1 MSFGTILTMAGG
13 LGLFLFGMELM
24 SDSIEKVAGARL
36 RRILEIFTT
45 NRFMGMIVGIIFTGI
60 IQSSSACTVMVV
72 SFVNSGLMNLYQAAG
87 VILGAN
93 IGTTITS
100 QLVSFNLSK
109 IAPLILL
116 VGVVVMMFTKK
127 EKVRKVAEVVVGFG
141 ILFVGLSTMS
151 QAMANMKNEPQ
162 VVNLLMSLKNPF
174 LATLMGFALTAI
186 IQSSSVTVSI
196 VLLLANQDL
205 LPLPITLY
213 IILGCNIGACATAM
227 LASMTGKKDAK
238 RAALIHLLFNIIGTV
253 IIYIALFVAGDQI
266 VELIKSISADNGRF
280 VANAHTLIKI
290 AQVIMLFPFT
300 GWLVKM
306 TYLIVPGEDQKVG
319 YRESYQLKYI
329 GDKVVFNPATAVVEV
344 IKELERMASLA
355 EENLNRAMNALIT
368 LDEEDIEEVYEVEKN
383 INFLNHAITDYLVKI
398 NQTTLPIEDLNSLG
412 ALFHVVNDIERIG
425 DHAENVADAA
435 RQRKEEGVSISKEAQ
450 KELGDMLEMVNKII
464 RYAVEMFAKSD
475 ESHMQEIVTLEDQVD
490 EKERELQKKHVERLT
505 KGECSPEAGM
515 ILLRYRIRT
524 GESSRPCHQYRF
536 CHYHR
541 RGCRRRRYQTV
552 INWKVSI
559 ATSHAK
565 IEWNTSMGACAQAR
579 LVHSIFIRR
588 QPSMK

>member
-1 MSFGTILTMAGG
+1 MAGG

-24 SDSIEKVAGARL
+24 SDSIEKVEGARL

-174 LATLMGFALTAI
+174 LATLMGFALTAV

-227 LASMTGKKDAK
+227 LASLSGKKDAK
-238 RAALIHLLFNIIGTV
+238 RAALIHLLFNVIGTV

-290 AQVIMLFPFT
+290 TQVILLFPFT

-344 IKELERMASLA
+344 VKELERMASLA

-435 RQRKEEGVSISKEAQ
+435 RQRKEEGISISKEAQ

-475 ESHMQEIVTLEDQVD
+475 ETHMQEIVTLEDQVD

-515 ILLRYRIRT
+515 IFSDIVSGLERVADHATNIAFAIT
-524 GESSRPCHQYRF
+524 TEEEMDEG
-536 CHYHR
+536 
-541 RGCRRRRYQTV
+541 
-552 INWKVSI
+552 KV
-559 ATSHAK
+559 
-565 IEWNTSMGACAQAR
+565 NN
-579 LVHSIFIRR
+579 
-588 QPSMK
+588 

>member
-1 MSFGTILTMAGG
+1 MFWFFGRESREIEGLKMSFGTILTMAGG

-290 AQVIMLFPFT
+290 AQVIMLFLFT

-329 GDKVVFNPATAVVEV
+329 GDKVVFTPATAVVEV

-515 ILLRYRIRT
+515 IFSDI
-524 GESSRPCHQYRF
+524 
-536 CHYHR
+536 
-541 RGCRRRRYQTV
+541 
-552 INWKVSI
+552 VSGLERVADHATNI
-559 ATSHAK
+559 AFAITTEEDAEDGDIK
-565 IEWNTSMGACAQAR
+565 R
-579 LVHSIFIRR
+579 
-588 QPSMK
+588 

>member
-116 VGVVVMMFTKK
+116 VGVVVMMFTK
-127 EKVRKVAEVVVGFG
+127 KVAEVVVGFG

-344 IKELERMASLA
+344 VKELERMASLA

-475 ESHMQEIVTLEDQVD
+475 ETHMQEIITLEDQVD

-515 ILLRYRIRT
+515 IFSDI
-524 GESSRPCHQYRF
+524 
-536 CHYHR
+536 
-541 RGCRRRRYQTV
+541 
-552 INWKVSI
+552 VSGLERVADHATNI
-559 ATSHAK
+559 AFAITTEEEMDEGK
-565 IEWNTSMGACAQAR
+565 TN
-579 LVHSIFIRR
+579 
-588 QPSMK
+588 

>member
-344 IKELERMASLA
+344 VKELERMASLA

-450 KELGDMLEMVNKII
+450 KELGDMREMVNKII

-475 ESHMQEIVTLEDQVD
+475 ETHMQEIITLEDQVD

-505 KGECSPEAGM
+505 KGEGSPEAGM
-515 ILLRYRIRT
+515 IFSDI
-524 GESSRPCHQYRF
+524 
-536 CHYHR
+536 
-541 RGCRRRRYQTV
+541 
-552 INWKVSI
+552 VSGLERVADHATNI
-559 ATSHAK
+559 AFAITTEEEMDEGK
-565 IEWNTSMGACAQAR
+565 TN
-579 LVHSIFIRR
+579 
-588 QPSMK
+588 

>member
-344 IKELERMASLA
+344 VKELERMASLA

-475 ESHMQEIVTLEDQVD
+475 ETHMQEIITLEDQVD
-490 EKERELQKKHVERLT
+490 EKECELQKKHVERLT

-515 ILLRYRIRT
+515 IFSDI
-524 GESSRPCHQYRF
+524 
-536 CHYHR
+536 
-541 RGCRRRRYQTV
+541 
-552 INWKVSI
+552 VSGLERVADHATNI
-559 ATSHAK
+559 AFAITTEEEMDEGK
-565 IEWNTSMGACAQAR
+565 TN
-579 LVHSIFIRR
+579 
-588 QPSMK
+588 

>member
-1 MSFGTILTMAGG
+1 MAGG

-162 VVNLLMSLKNPF
+162 VVNLLMSMKNPF

-344 IKELERMASLA
+344 VKELERMASLA

-475 ESHMQEIVTLEDQVD
+475 ETHMQEIITLEDQVD

-515 ILLRYRIRT
+515 IFSDI
-524 GESSRPCHQYRF
+524 
-536 CHYHR
+536 
-541 RGCRRRRYQTV
+541 
-552 INWKVSI
+552 VSGLERVADHATNI
-559 ATSHAK
+559 AFAITTEEEMDEGK
-565 IEWNTSMGACAQAR
+565 TN
-579 LVHSIFIRR
+579 
-588 QPSMK
+588 

>member
-109 IAPLILL
+109 ISPLILL

-515 ILLRYRIRT
+515 IFSDI
-524 GESSRPCHQYRF
+524 
-536 CHYHR
+536 
-541 RGCRRRRYQTV
+541 
-552 INWKVSI
+552 VSGLERVADHATNI
-559 ATSHAK
+559 AFAITTEEDAEDGDIK
-565 IEWNTSMGACAQAR
+565 R
-579 LVHSIFIRR
+579 
-588 QPSMK
+588 

>member
-515 ILLRYRIRT
+515 IFSDI
-524 GESSRPCHQYRF
+524 
-536 CHYHR
+536 
-541 RGCRRRRYQTV
+541 
-552 INWKVSI
+552 VSGLERVADHATKI
-559 ATSHAK
+559 AFAITTEEDAEDGDIK
-565 IEWNTSMGACAQAR
+565 R
-579 LVHSIFIRR
+579 
-588 QPSMK
+588 

>member
-1 MSFGTILTMAGG
+1 MAGG

-24 SDSIEKVAGARL
+24 SDSIEKVAGAKL

-174 LATLMGFALTAI
+174 LATLMGFALTAV

-280 VANAHTLIKI
+280 VANAHTMIKI

-300 GWLVKM
+300 SWLVKM

-344 IKELERMASLA
+344 VKELERMASLA

-435 RQRKEEGVSISKEAQ
+435 RQRKEEGISISKEAQ

-475 ESHMQEIVTLEDQVD
+475 ETHMQEIVTLEDQVD

-515 ILLRYRIRT
+515 IFSDVVSGLERVADHATNIAFAIT
-524 GESSRPCHQYRF
+524 TEEEMDEG
-536 CHYHR
+536 
-541 RGCRRRRYQTV
+541 
-552 INWKVSI
+552 KV
-559 ATSHAK
+559 
-565 IEWNTSMGACAQAR
+565 NN
-579 LVHSIFIRR
+579 
-588 QPSMK
+588 

>member
-238 RAALIHLLFNIIGTV
+238 RAALIHLQFNIIGTV

-344 IKELERMASLA
+344 VKELERMASLA

-475 ESHMQEIVTLEDQVD
+475 ETHMQEIITLEDQVD

-515 ILLRYRIRT
+515 IFSDI
-524 GESSRPCHQYRF
+524 
-536 CHYHR
+536 
-541 RGCRRRRYQTV
+541 
-552 INWKVSI
+552 VSGLERVADHATNI
-559 ATSHAK
+559 AFAITTEDEMDEGK
-565 IEWNTSMGACAQAR
+565 TN
-579 LVHSIFIRR
+579 
-588 QPSMK
+588 

>member
-1 MSFGTILTMAGG
+1 MFWFFGRESREIEGLKMSFGTILTMAGG

-475 ESHMQEIVTLEDQVD
+475 ESHMQDIVTLEDQVD

-515 ILLRYRIRT
+515 IFSDI
-524 GESSRPCHQYRF
+524 
-536 CHYHR
+536 
-541 RGCRRRRYQTV
+541 
-552 INWKVSI
+552 VSGLERVADHATNI
-559 ATSHAK
+559 AFAITTEEDAEDGDIK
-565 IEWNTSMGACAQAR
+565 R
-579 LVHSIFIRR
+579 
-588 QPSMK
+588 

>member
-1 MSFGTILTMAGG
+1 MAGG

-306 TYLIVPGEDQKVG
+306 TYLIIPGEDQKVG

-344 IKELERMASLA
+344 VKELERMASLA

-475 ESHMQEIVTLEDQVD
+475 ETHMQEIITLEDQVD

-515 ILLRYRIRT
+515 IFSDI
-524 GESSRPCHQYRF
+524 
-536 CHYHR
+536 
-541 RGCRRRRYQTV
+541 
-552 INWKVSI
+552 VSGLERVADHATNI
-559 ATSHAK
+559 AFAITTEDEMDEGK
-565 IEWNTSMGACAQAR
+565 TN
-579 LVHSIFIRR
+579 
-588 QPSMK
+588 

>member
-1 MSFGTILTMAGG
+1 MAGG

-60 IQSSSACTVMVV
+60 IQSSSACTAMVV

-344 IKELERMASLA
+344 VKELERMASLA

-475 ESHMQEIVTLEDQVD
+475 ETHMQEIITLEDQVD

-515 ILLRYRIRT
+515 IFSDI
-524 GESSRPCHQYRF
+524 
-536 CHYHR
+536 
-541 RGCRRRRYQTV
+541 
-552 INWKVSI
+552 VSGLERVADHATNI
-559 ATSHAK
+559 AFAITTEEEMDEGK
-565 IEWNTSMGACAQAR
+565 TN
-579 LVHSIFIRR
+579 
-588 QPSMK
+588 